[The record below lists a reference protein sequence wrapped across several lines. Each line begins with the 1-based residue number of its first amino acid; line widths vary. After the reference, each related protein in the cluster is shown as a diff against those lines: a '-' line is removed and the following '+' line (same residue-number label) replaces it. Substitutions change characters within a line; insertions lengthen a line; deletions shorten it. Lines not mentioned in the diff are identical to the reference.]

1 MAASFQVSAPK
12 PFTFSRPD
20 EWPKWIRRFE
30 RFRVASGLSEKD
42 DKTQVNTLI
51 YAMGDHADDILSSFS
66 LSADD
71 SKKYAPVKAKFD
83 GHFVKRRNVIYERA
97 RFNMRRQQE
106 GEAADSFITSLYSL
120 AEHCQYGALHDEMIR
135 DRIVVGIRNT
145 SLSERM
151 QLQPDLDLKKAVTQ
165 VRQAEAIKQQQPLL
179 RSGSVGKPDTPVGTV
194 HQDRTWQRPRPGP
207 KSRQNTRATH
217 SSQPGEGSACPR
229 CGKLPAHDRLDC
241 PARDSTCHECGKKG
255 HFQAVCRSARV
266 SHVDVGNTSSGGDT
280 DVFLATVE
288 DPVSAGRDPWTAD
301 ITVNGTLLELLID
314 TGAEVTVMSELEWA
328 KAGKP
333 ALSQPDRTLRGP
345 SARKLSTIGKF
356 NAELSTDNRTATDEV
371 YVVRGLHKSLLGRPA
386 IEKLRLLSRL
396 SLVEATPQT
405 AAQAF

>member
-1 MAASFQVSAPK
+1 MAASFQVSAPE

-20 EWPKWIRRFE
+20 EWPKWIRRFQ

-51 YAMGDHADDILSSFS
+51 YAMGDQADNILSSFS

-135 DRIVVGIRNT
+135 DRIVVGIRNI

-151 QLQPDLDLKKAVTQ
+151 QLQPDLDLEKAVTQ

-194 HQDRTWQRPRPGP
+194 HQGLDLRADKTLEPPTHLSLEKVQPVPGVANSLLTIACTVRPGIQLATSVVRKGIFRLFAGQRGLATSTLATP
-207 KSRQNTRATH
+207 LLEETRTFFSRQWRTQYLQAAT
-217 SSQPGEGSACPR
+217 PG
-229 CGKLPAHDRLDC
+229 
-241 PARDSTCHECGKKG
+241 
-255 HFQAVCRSARV
+255 QQ
-266 SHVDVGNTSSGGDT
+266 
-280 DVFLATVE
+280 
-288 DPVSAGRDPWTAD
+288 
-301 ITVNGTLLELLID
+301 TLLS
-314 TGAEVTVMSELEWA
+314 TV
-328 KAGKP
+328 
-333 ALSQPDRTLRGP
+333 LSWN
-345 SARKLSTIGKF
+345 S
-356 NAELSTDNRTATDEV
+356 
-371 YVVRGLHKSLLGRPA
+371 
-386 IEKLRLLSRL
+386 
-396 SLVEATPQT
+396 
-405 AAQAF
+405 